1 MRLQLNLERLRIGL
15 LALVG
20 MATGPASAA
29 VLSEDRADAM
39 YHYYDG
45 GGTEV
50 NGPALLVR
58 KGIGEQVSAYA
69 SYYADSVSGASIDVV
84 TTASPYKEKREE
96 LGVGVDF
103 LRRDTKLSFSYST
116 SDERD
121 YLSNTVG
128 LDIAHEVFDGLSTIN
143 FGYQVGR
150 DEVGKVGTSFKE
162 DVSRYHYK
170 LGWSQVFTRSFLM
183 SLEYEGI
190 LETGYLSSPY
200 RAARLQGLLVPE
212 IYPGTRDSYAVALQ
226 AIKGLGSEEGKLGAS
241 LHLGYRY
248 FWDTWDVTAHT
259 IDVSYQ
265 RRLGERWTL
274 EPRYRYYQQS
284 AASFYSDN
292 FAANMNYMAR
302 DKELSTFDSH
312 SVGIKAA
319 YRVLEQRHGL
329 RTATLN
335 AAYDHVRFAYDDF
348 TDMRN
353 GETYEFDARVV
364 QLFFSAW
371 Y

>member
-1 MRLQLNLERLRIGL
+1 MRWQLNRFGARAGL
-15 LALVG
+15 LAAACLLP
-20 MATGPASAA
+20 APASAA
-29 VLSEDRADAM
+29 VLAEDRADAM

-58 KGIGEQVSAYA
+58 KGIGEQVSVYG

-103 LRRDTKLSFSYST
+103 LRRNTTLSVSYST

-121 YLSNTVG
+121 YLSNSLG
-128 LDIAHEVFDGLSTIN
+128 IEIAHEVFDGLSTVT

-150 DEVGKVGTSFKE
+150 DEVGKVGTSFRE
-162 DVSRYHYK
+162 DVNRYHYK
-170 LGWSQVFTRSFLM
+170 LGWSQIFTRSFLM

-190 LETGYLSSPY
+190 LEAGFLSSPY

-212 IYPGTRDSYAVALQ
+212 IYPGTRDSYSVALRG
-226 AIKGLGSEEGKLGAS
+226 IKGLGSDDGRLGSA
-241 LHLGYRY
+241 LHVGYRY

-259 IDVSYQ
+259 LDVSY
-265 RRLGERWTL
+265 RRHVGERWTL
-274 EPRYRYYQQS
+274 EPRYRYYKQS

-292 FAANMNYMAR
+292 FDANMNYMAR

-312 SVGIKAA
+312 SLGIKAA
-319 YRVLEQRHGL
+319 YRVLEQRYGM
-329 RTATLN
+329 RTATVN

-353 GETYEFDARVV
+353 GQTYDFDARVV